1 MALHPFFAHVPPTGV
16 LRILELPR
24 NLRRPVHNEKKL
36 MGAWLERQQSR
47 LEDVGGRQPGRAA
60 ARKEAEAGVTSS
72 YRNCMMERGWMCA
85 HNLPP
90 LGEGDALA
98 AYGMAVP
105 YENKVSYYNLHTA
118 ELA

>member
-1 MALHPFFAHVPPTGV
+1 MWCARVCLVPPGV

-60 ARKEAEAGVTSS
+60 ARKEAEVGATSS
-72 YRNCMMERGWMCA
+72 LLCG
-85 HNLPP
+85 
-90 LGEGDALA
+90 G
-98 AYGMAVP
+98 AVVAGIP
-105 YENKVSYYNLHTA
+105 
-118 ELA
+118 